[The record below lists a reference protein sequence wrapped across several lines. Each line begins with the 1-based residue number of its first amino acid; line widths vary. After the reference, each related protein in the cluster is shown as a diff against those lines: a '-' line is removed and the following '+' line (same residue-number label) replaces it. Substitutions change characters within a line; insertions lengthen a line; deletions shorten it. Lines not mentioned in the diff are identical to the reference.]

1 MCFES
6 REVHLWLGM
15 ALRKTK
21 WNRVTVPLAEVGTA
35 VRRQPQSPALNLVTD
50 NARRDHSEQPD
61 PPLKHSQ
68 DDDVLQAL
76 LSFAALHE
84 QLNKPK
90 NLARHTNSDGGLWTT
105 RLEEAQVFALDEV
118 LQIVAERAV
127 AITGAAGSA
136 IALAENN
143 EIVMRAAAGTIRPE
157 EGARIDCDSVF
168 SRTCFHMAQTVNCDD
183 TESDERVNQQVCRSL
198 GARSIV
204 AVPLFGRQRVIG
216 LLETYSALPF
226 GFNHTDIR
234 TLKNLAELIH
244 VALKPEDE
252 DRFAE
257 SSQTAVTRLE
267 SIADETTADY
277 TRVMQAQDKPPL
289 ESEES
294 PVPEWCFPVQ
304 RNRMQAQPEESK
316 SATLRSDILLLLVSI
331 AIVAVLAE
339 GAWWNPKTTPLRTGV
354 TQTEKERAQT
364 LASAKTAPSLSSSIA
379 GAAADRTAV
388 SDTARSLNSLAPKK
402 NLASFPRVT
411 GIEHRSSGESST
423 VVFKLD
429 DPVQYE
435 VHRLAGPERI
445 YFDLHNTELVPDLAG
460 KSIKVGDALLDR
472 IRVAQLAVGTTR
484 IVLQTKVPSDFSAK
498 IERTPYRLV
507 VELRKIPSTR

>member
-1 MCFES
+1 MRFES
-6 REVHLWLGM
+6 RELHLGLGM
-15 ALRKTK
+15 ALRKTE
-21 WNRVTVPLAEVGTA
+21 WSSVTDTPLSEVDSA
-35 VRRQPQSPALNLVTD
+35 AWRQPQSPALNLVTD
-50 NARRDHSEQPD
+50 NPRRDRPEQPD
-61 PPLKHSQ
+61 PPLKQSQ
-68 DDDVLQAL
+68 DDVLQAL

-90 NLARHTNSDGGLWTT
+90 NLAWHTDFDGGLRTT
-105 RLEEAQVFALDEV
+105 RIEEAQVFALDEV
-118 LQIVAERAV
+118 LQIVAEQALV
-127 AITGAAGSA
+127 ITGAAGSA

-157 EGARIDCDSVF
+157 EGARINCDSVF

-204 AVPLFGRQRVIG
+204 AVPIFGRQRVIG

-244 VALKPEDE
+244 RALKPEDE
-252 DRFAE
+252 DLFAE

-267 SIADETTADY
+267 SIADETTSNCA
-277 TRVMQAQDKPPL
+277 RVMQTQDKPPL

-294 PVPEWCFPVQ
+294 PVPEWCFPVSTD
-304 RNRMQAQPEESK
+304 RTQAQPEESK
-316 SATLRSDILLLLVSI
+316 SATHRSDILLLLVSI

-339 GAWWNPKTTPLRTGV
+339 GAWWNPKTTPLRRGV
-354 TQTEKERAQT
+354 AQTEKAQT
-364 LASAKTAPSLSSSIA
+364 LASAKSAPSLSSSSA
-379 GAAADRTAV
+379 GAAADHTAV
-388 SDTARSLNSLAPKK
+388 SDTGRSLNSLASKK

-411 GIEHRSSGESST
+411 GIEHSFSGESST

-429 DPVQYE
+429 NPVQYE

-484 IVLQTKVPSDFSAK
+484 IVLQTKVPSDFSAR
-498 IERTPYRLV
+498 IEPSPYRLV